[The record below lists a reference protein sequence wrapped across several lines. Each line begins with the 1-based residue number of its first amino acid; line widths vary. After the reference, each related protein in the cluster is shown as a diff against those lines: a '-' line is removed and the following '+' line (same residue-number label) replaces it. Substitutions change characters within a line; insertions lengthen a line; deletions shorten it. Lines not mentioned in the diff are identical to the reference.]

1 MSITSRSGVV
11 AAENSSAFVHPLHE
25 NTVGMIGPL
34 QGENFL
40 STVAVHNNGIPMQRF
55 QLEVGP
61 LHQSTRGRLCE
72 QKSTLRLWDRA
83 P

>member
-1 MSITSRSGVV
+1 
-11 AAENSSAFVHPLHE
+11 
-25 NTVGMIGPL
+25 
-34 QGENFL
+34 
-40 STVAVHNNGIPMQRF
+40 VAVHNNGIPMQRF